1 MQKLHGSSTRST
13 HHLFMSIVIITN
25 NKNNDKRFICRNL
38 IFCMLFNFIRYYV
51 YLEKYKPQTYQL
63 FIDKKN
69 LAMMTYYLIL
79 YVDLS
84 LKEKGKCNSKSFS
97 AFFLVNKERFC
108 DWMATRKKEI
118 FIASS
123 FPWEVV
129 ILEWM

>member
-1 MQKLHGSSTRST
+1 MYTLK
-13 HHLFMSIVIITN
+13 
-25 NKNNDKRFICRNL
+25 KC
-38 IFCMLFNFIRYYV
+38 
-51 YLEKYKPQTYQL
+51 KPQMYQL

-84 LKEKGKCNSKSFS
+84 LKKKRKCNSKSFS

-123 FPWEVV
+123 FP
-129 ILEWM
+129 